1 MTKTL
6 TLLTALLISLVMN
19 AQTSSFEGT
28 FMNNSN
34 NISLQFKKMDKEYHG
49 MLSTAGT
56 NFAIKAQLNNNQLVG
71 TIYGMNG
78 PFGFTATLQG
88 TNLTLNSVGS
98 NESFYK
104 LADVHYIAN
113 LDLTPYMV
121 DFSQT
126 YANNQNQYSGSEQLQ
141 QNNQTAKNNNT
152 QYQTQNNQNQEVLN
166 LISGSQ
172 LVYYQRSSYVSDNLA
187 SSITYVNFCPNG
199 RFSINYDGSFSVSGN
214 YGGYAGGASSSR
226 ETGTW
231 KLITYE
237 GQPAVFLQYDNGE
250 TSTNVYNINY
260 LKSGRWKI
268 GNTQYALVRNK
279 VRCN

>member
-1 MTKTL
+1 MAKTL
-6 TLLTALLISLVMN
+6 TLLTVLLISLVMN

-34 NISLQFKKMDKEYHG
+34 NISLQFKKMDKDYHG

-56 NFAIKAQLNNNQLVG
+56 NFAMKAQLNNNQLVG

-78 PFGFTATLQG
+78 PFDFTATLQG
-88 TNLTLNSVGS
+88 TNLTLNSAGS

-121 DFSQT
+121 DFSQK

-141 QNNQTAKNNNT
+141 QNNQTATNNNT
-152 QYQTQNNQNQEVLN
+152 QYQTQNNQNQELLN

-172 LVYYQRSSYVSDNLA
+172 LVYYQRTSYVSDNLA

-214 YGGYAGGASSSR
+214 YGGYAGGASSSH

-260 LKSGRWKI
+260 LKAGRWRI